1 MAKQRSAG
9 SRILIYLFLI
19 AVMLVSGS
27 LLLDTFGLV
36 SVGEILMP
44 IRSALGWI
52 DRSDPLD
59 AEDPFLLADERLKK
73 REESLA
79 LQLEELDAAKKALE
93 EAELE
98 FQVRLS
104 ALEEREQI
112 QEDRELSFSETQR
125 QADSRETNLEAVSNY
140 LTGMPPQSAVSIIGE
155 MDVQDIIDIMRKVDE
170 IALANGTPSIVA
182 FWLQLINDGRVED
195 GEVLREPQPDLAA
208 EIQRKMVRK
217 PNT

>member
-1 MAKQRSAG
+1 
-9 SRILIYLFLI
+9 
-19 AVMLVSGS
+19 
-27 LLLDTFGLV
+27 
-36 SVGEILMP
+36 
-44 IRSALGWI
+44 
-52 DRSDPLD
+52 
-59 AEDPFLLADERLKK
+59 
-73 REESLA
+73 
-79 LQLEELDAAKKALE
+79 
-93 EAELE
+93 
-98 FQVRLS
+98 
-104 ALEEREQI
+104 
-112 QEDRELSFSETQR
+112 
-125 QADSRETNLEAVSNY
+125 VSNY